1 MIAGRGVTHSERGRE
16 VTHLIPETAN
26 GAKVM
31 HGLQM
36 WVALQKEQED
46 CEPSFG
52 FATEGVPILEDVDGV
67 DAQLMLGSALGKTQS
82 ALDATQPLFLID
94 LTLNGGVEVALPF
107 PPNTEVGLH
116 PLGPIE
122 VGPERARLEASH
134 LGMCVTTQEE
144 SLIRVRA
151 PGDSVRVILYG
162 GPPLPEKRHIVWNFA
177 STSMEKINTAVEAW
191 ASLDRSMFPLVVNED
206 NLDSIPIPKPRQP

>member
-1 MIAGRGVTHSERGRE
+1 MPRSFCHACSQGCATSSSGSPQRNPLVRRIFCPTCPSNPNAAFCGSKKKMIFLGEMGPANFTLSSPVNVGPHPHIGLCTLTYLFEGAVLHRDSTGAERTILPGEVNFMIAGRGVTHSERGRE

-82 ALDATQPLFLID
+82 ALDATQPLF
-94 LTLNGGVEVALPF
+94 
-107 PPNTEVGLH
+107 
-116 PLGPIE
+116 
-122 VGPERARLEASH
+122 
-134 LGMCVTTQEE
+134 
-144 SLIRVRA
+144 
-151 PGDSVRVILYG
+151 
-162 GPPLPEKRHIVWNFA
+162 
-177 STSMEKINTAVEAW
+177 
-191 ASLDRSMFPLVVNED
+191 
-206 NLDSIPIPKPRQP
+206 